1 MEPMHFAPLL
11 MITLLAFFVPILTSS
26 FRKFLIPAMVGEI
39 LCGIIIGKSGL
50 NLIEAG
56 PWLSFLYHFGFAYLM
71 FLSGL
76 EIDVEWMRPRKK
88 GPDHRWSPRYCFTVP
103 LYQSL
108 AIFVLR
114 LLIATALSFLLYRA
128 GLIRQIWLMTLI
140 LSTTSVGVVLL
151 VLKEQGYLEKDF
163 GQVILSCSIIADLI
177 TVILL
182 TLGFIF
188 YTTGWDPKLLLVGFL
203 FLAVLAADKINHY
216 LQNKTAVRR
225 IFIDLAHATSQI
237 RVRGVFAL
245 MLIFVV
251 LAQSLGAEV
260 ILGSF
265 LAGALVS
272 KISRG
277 EIPNLQLK
285 LDAIGY
291 GFFIPIFFIM
301 VGVNFD
307 LGALT
312 ASTAGPLLVGVL
324 ILMAYGVNF
333 LSALILKVRFSWKET
348 LAGGALLSSRLSLI
362 VAAAAIGLEMG
373 AISPALNSAIVI
385 MALVTCVAS
394 PLIFHALMK
403 REVRP
408 ARYIQ
413 IVGAGRVG
421 LDLARR
427 LQERG
432 LPVFLLEK
440 DLRLFQE
447 AQRLGIKVLLGDG
460 TDPDFLALT
469 GIYPEDVLILT
480 AREDTVNLRI
490 ARLARDLFEVERII
504 ARISDEDFAGE
515 YKEMEIRTV
524 DFARQGTLA
533 IENLILRPNVFDV
546 LLQEESA
553 NEIEEVALQN
563 AALSGKALNQIRLPG
578 NSLILFIKRANGTI
592 IPHGKTRL
600 YLDDIIALYG
610 DLESV
615 LLARNLFT
623 GTEEENS
630 FPSGWSCS

>member
-11 MITLLAFFVPILTSS
+11 IITLLAFVVPILTSS
-26 FRKFLIPAMVGEI
+26 FKRLLIPAMVGEI
-39 LCGIIIGKSGL
+39 LCGMVIGKSGF

-76 EIDVEWMRPRKK
+76 EINVELMRPRKE
-88 GPDHRWSPRYCFTVP
+88 GPDHRWSLRYCFGVP

-114 LLIATALSFLLYRA
+114 LLIATGLSALLWKA
-128 GLIRQIWLMTLI
+128 GLIREIWLMALI

-182 TLGFIF
+182 TVGFIF
-188 YTTGWDPKLLLVGFL
+188 YTAGWDPKLLLIGLL
-203 FLAVLAADKINHY
+203 FFAVIVADKINHY
-216 LQNKTAVRR
+216 FQDKIAVRW
-225 IFIDLAHATSQI
+225 IFVDLAHATSQI

-260 ILGSF
+260 ILGAF

-312 ASTAGPLLVGVL
+312 ASFSGLILVFVL
-324 ILMAYGVNF
+324 IVMAYGVNF
-333 LSALILKVRFSWKET
+333 LSALILRVRFSWKET

-373 AISPALNSAIVI
+373 AITPALNSAIVI

-394 PLIFHALMK
+394 PLIFNSLMK

-432 LPVFLLEK
+432 LPVVLLEK
-440 DLRLFQE
+440 DPLLFRE
-447 AQRLGIKVLLGDG
+447 SQRLGIKGLLGDG
-460 TDPDFLALT
+460 TDPDFLAMT

-480 AREDTVNLRI
+480 AREDSVNLQI
-490 ARLARDLFEVERII
+490 ARLARDLFDVERII
-504 ARISDEDFAGE
+504 ARISDGTFAQQ
-515 YKEMEIRTV
+515 YKEMEIRAV
-524 DFARQGTLA
+524 DFSRQGTLA
-533 IENLILRPNVFDV
+533 MENLILRPNVFDV

-553 NEIEEVALQN
+553 NEIQEVTLQN
-563 AALSGKALNQIRLPG
+563 ASLSGKALSQIRLPG
-578 NSLILFIKRANGTI
+578 NSLILFIKRAGGTI

-600 YLDDIIALYG
+600 YLEDIIALSG

-615 LLARNLFT
+615 LLARKLFA
-623 GTEEENS
+623 GMEKKDS
-630 FPSGWSCS
+630 FLT

>member
-1 MEPMHFAPLL
+1 MEPMHFLPLL
-11 MITLLAFFVPILTSS
+11 IITLLAFFVPIITSS
-26 FRKFLIPAMVGEI
+26 FKRLLIPAMVGEI
-39 LCGIIIGKSGL
+39 LCGMIIGKSGF
-50 NLIEAG
+50 NLIATG
-56 PWLSFLYHFGFAYLM
+56 PWLNFLYHFGFAYLM

-76 EIDVEWMRPRKK
+76 EIDVELMRPRKE
-88 GPDHRWSPRYCFTVP
+88 GADHRWSLQYCFGVP

-108 AIFVLR
+108 AIFILR
-114 LLIATALSFLLYRA
+114 LLIATALSALLYQA
-128 GLIRQIWLMTLI
+128 GLIREIWLMALV

-151 VLKEQGYLEKDF
+151 VLKEQGYLERDF

-182 TLGFIF
+182 TIGFIF
-188 YTTGWDPKLLLVGFL
+188 YTTGWDPKLLLVGLL
-203 FLAVLAADKINHY
+203 FFAVIVADKINHY
-216 LQNKTAVRR
+216 FQNKAAVRR
-225 IFIDLAHATSQI
+225 IFVDLAHATSQI

-301 VGVNFD
+301 VGANFD
-307 LGALT
+307 LSALT
-312 ASTAGPLLVGVL
+312 ASSTGLILVPVL
-324 ILMAYGVNF
+324 IIMAYVVNL

-373 AISPALNSAIVI
+373 AITPALNSAIVI
-385 MALVTCVAS
+385 MALVTCVVS
-394 PLIFHALMK
+394 PLVFNSLMK

-421 LDLARR
+421 MDLARR

-432 LPVFLLEK
+432 LPVVFLEK
-440 DLRLFQE
+440 DRQLFRE
-447 AQRLGIKVLLGDG
+447 AQGLGLKALLGDG

-469 GIYPEDVLILT
+469 GIYPDDVLILT
-480 AREDTVNLRI
+480 AREDSVNLKI
-490 ARLARDLFEVERII
+490 ARHARDLFDVERII
-504 ARISDEDFAGE
+504 ARISDEVFAPQ
-515 YKEMEIRTV
+515 YKEMAIRTV
-524 DFARQGTLA
+524 DFSRQGTLA
-533 IENLILRPNVFDV
+533 MENLILRPNVFDV

-553 NEIEEVALQN
+553 NEIEEVTVRN
-563 AALSGKALNQIRLPG
+563 PALSGKALSQIRLPG
-578 NSLILFIKRANGTI
+578 NSLVLFIKRANGTI

-600 YLDDIIALYG
+600 YLEDIIALSG
-610 DLESV
+610 DLESI
-615 LLARNLFT
+615 LLARKFFA
-623 GTEEENS
+623 GMESKEGS
-630 FPSGWSCS
+630 FLS